1 MIKLMKI
8 DIKRNLK
15 KKITINNNNSKNSLS
30 NKLKN
35 LHSQINL
42 ENSLIVQKM
51 AIVNLKNNKFQN
63 QEAQIV

>member
-1 MIKLMKI
+1 MKI

-42 ENSLIVQKM
+42 ENSLIV
-51 AIVNLKNNKFQN
+51 
-63 QEAQIV
+63 